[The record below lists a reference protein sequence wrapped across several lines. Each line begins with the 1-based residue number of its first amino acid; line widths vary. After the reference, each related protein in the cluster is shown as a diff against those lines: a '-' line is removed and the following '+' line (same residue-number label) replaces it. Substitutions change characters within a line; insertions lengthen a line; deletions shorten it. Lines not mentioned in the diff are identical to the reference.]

1 MTGDVNTPQ
10 QQQPTFL
17 SLSPSLRA
25 LPVQGNNSQGNNH
38 IVHHLPTQS
47 SSPTRH
53 CFARGNIEPRLSR
66 RFSPSRFFF
75 LLTTA
80 AFTEH
85 KFRLSP
91 ALTPPQSSLFRP
103 SFEALLFSQKPI
115 SFQLQLNMQRALSS
129 AARARPSFS
138 NMRPLALASS
148 PLSSRQ
154 QSRAYSHK
162 VSALIL
168 I

>member
-1 MTGDVNTPQ
+1 MSTHRSNSNPLSFLCHQVLGLCLPRETTTSRETIILFTTSPHQVLLPQ
-10 QQQPTFL
+10 GIVSLGEIL
-17 SLSPSLRA
+17 SQDFPDGSL
-25 LPVQGNNSQGNNH
+25 
-38 IVHHLPTQS
+38 HLD
-47 SSPTRH
+47 
-53 CFARGNIEPRLSR
+53 
-66 RFSPSRFFF
+66 FFF

-91 ALTPPQSSLFRP
+91 AFTPPQSSLFHL
-103 SFEALLFSQKPI
+103 SLEALLFSRKPI

-138 NMRPLALASS
+138 NIGPGALASS